1 MAGGK
6 EVEKFLAEIN
16 QQEGGIK
23 DLKHSEIK
31 SFNGL
36 ALGFLTY
43 SHI

>member
-23 DLKHSEIK
+23 DLKHSEI
-31 SFNGL
+31 
-36 ALGFLTY
+36 
-43 SHI
+43 